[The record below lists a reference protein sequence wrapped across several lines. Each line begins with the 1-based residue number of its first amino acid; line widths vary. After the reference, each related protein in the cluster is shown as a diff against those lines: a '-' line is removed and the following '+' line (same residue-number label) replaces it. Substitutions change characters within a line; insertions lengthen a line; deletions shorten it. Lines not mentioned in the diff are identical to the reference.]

1 MNKYKSLFSD
11 TLIFGVGNFT
21 TKLIYFF
28 LMPIYTLVLTT
39 EEFGLADLLN
49 NSLQLVMPILTLSIT
64 DAVFRF
70 ALDKDSNHKLLLC
83 NGLRLLGYSYIV
95 VLFLVVFIFIF
106 YPVNYW
112 WLFAILYVSES
123 LKFLFAQF
131 ARGLGKVKEFAV
143 NGIIGAVFLLVS
155 TYLFLK
161 IFRFGVNGYL
171 MAFIIANIMS
181 IIYLLWKI
189 NIKSYIEFSLYDK
202 TLMRNMIIY
211 SLPLI
216 PNMLSWWITNISSRY
231 IIAGYCGLGI
241 AGLFAGAS
249 KVPALINVV
258 ASVFQQAWQFA
269 SVKEYQESK
278 ESEFYS
284 RVFYYYSFFVTM
296 SSAIILATLPYLSRF
311 ILKGEFY
318 EAWIYT
324 PLLLFSATL
333 GCYSIFFG
341 TFYAVAKDNKRAMY
355 TTIIGALVSISLC
368 FLLIPVIGI
377 MGALIANVASYAVIV
392 GMRVC
397 DSRRYV
403 RIAINYS
410 VVIVDVSLVFCQA
423 IVLSVPF
430 SGHIFVSVII
440 PFLLIFLHW
449 DDFRGVTCF
458 VRILRNKR

>member
-181 IIYLLWKI
+181 IIYLLWKV